1 MTRQKHLTK
10 GYFLVNTFRVRLKDK
25 LTEQYKKLDPIILK
39 SKLVELQEKLWKHAW
54 TKEIK
59 TADEKNAIVED
70 NICTNTNP
78 KLYRKADKIRRPH
91 DWKTRTHPLDS
102 VMDFIKLGL
111 ELASNLE
118 AKVILDKLME
128 KYPNEFCKSYLRTL
142 QRRVSELRDK
152 ESQREKN
159 MKN

>member
-1 MTRQKHLTK
+1 
-10 GYFLVNTFRVRLKDK
+10 
-25 LTEQYKKLDPIILK
+25 
-39 SKLVELQEKLWKHAW
+39 
-54 TKEIK
+54 
-59 TADEKNAIVED
+59 
-70 NICTNTNP
+70 
-78 KLYRKADKIRRPH
+78 
-91 DWKTRTHPLDS
+91 
-102 VMDFIKLGL
+102 MDFIKLGL

-128 KYPNEFCKSYLRTL
+128 KYPNEFCKSHLRTL